1 MNRAANHAPKSMT
14 KAHNR
19 TALMALITMRDRLD
33 TVDTGS
39 LARSYGVPEAQVAEM
54 VQAEMARRGRV

>member
-1 MNRAANHAPKSMT
+1 MTARYAPKSVS

-19 TALMALITMRDRLD
+19 TALSMLITMRDRLD
-33 TVDTGS
+33 NVDAAS

-54 VQAEMARRGRV
+54 VRVEIARRGARV